1 MRTST
6 SGSIIA
12 SRTAGRSRRRLG
24 RVVPNPPSI
33 STLRG
38 VGIEAEQLVEA
49 VLGGVLLGE
58 HAPGTG
64 ASPLARVEKNGMF
77 RVPAAPPELPAMR
90 QRSTPAGFLR
100 SRSSSSPVPSTA
112 SPAVPTR
119 CTACPCWSRA
129 ASLRWPCSLVP
140 SFSVAAR
147 MTTVTVMMRELLPL
161 RRRGRPDRALPD
173 CPCPPSQDR
182 RRGPGHRP
190 GPQRGRRPA
199 RRRGPRSGRRARPDL
214 VAGPQRAAGVR
225 SHRGE
230 HRGPRRRAGA
240 SDPDG
245 AAQGRQ
251 DRHHPAGAAH
261 GPGRGPRGRR
271 TLRRTDLHHSA
282 RWLPRPSRRGSDR
295 PTGRPAGRDHQAD
308 RPPHTAAL
316 DTDVPLRDVQEAAS
330 HADPRTTMRHDRARV
345 SLDRHATYIAGN
357 HQAR

>member
-1 MRTST
+1 
-6 SGSIIA
+6 
-12 SRTAGRSRRRLG
+12 
-24 RVVPNPPSI
+24 
-33 STLRG
+33 
-38 VGIEAEQLVEA
+38 
-49 VLGGVLLGE
+49 
-58 HAPGTG
+58 
-64 ASPLARVEKNGMF
+64 
-77 RVPAAPPELPAMR
+77 MR

-147 MTTVTVMMRELLPL
+147 MTTVTVMMQELLPL

-173 CPCPPSQDR
+173 SPCPPSQDR

-345 SLDRHATYIAGN
+345 SLDRHATYIAGGGR
-357 HQAR
+357 QVSRPGARCRQPPSTLNAEYALGAGSSSNPVGWRRSSSSVVRSPPRELLGGHPGRWPSPALCGPASRSLPGDRRPT